1 MAVSQ
6 NADWLSATEADAPH
20 NALAEDCTGRK
31 RNAVLVYADLKQ
43 FKCVLTESGRRDSNP
58 RHPRWQRGALP
69 LSYSRDEVCDRR
81 ERQKAGMLR
90 LSQIAVKFGRS
101 LSGK

>member
-43 FKCVLTESGRRDSNP
+43 FKCVLIE
-58 RHPRWQRGALP
+58 
-69 LSYSRDEVCDRR
+69 
-81 ERQKAGMLR
+81 KAGDGARTRDIHVGNVVLYH
-90 LSQIAVKFGRS
+90 
-101 LSGK
+101 